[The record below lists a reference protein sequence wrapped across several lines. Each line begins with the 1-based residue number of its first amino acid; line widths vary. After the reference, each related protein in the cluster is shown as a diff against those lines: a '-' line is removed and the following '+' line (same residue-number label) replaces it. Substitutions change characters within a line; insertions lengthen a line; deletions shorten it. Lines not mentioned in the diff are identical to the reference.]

1 MMRIIINECKKALSS
16 PILLALFIVFSAF
29 NIFVIISSS
38 DHKEELKMVNEII
51 DQYGRDITAN
61 SLERLESDIQ
71 IDLAEL
77 NRMTASEFTS
87 IHEFF
92 DGLRFEDQEKY
103 NEKQWE
109 FFNRL
114 QLKEMY
120 FNIAKSIDESYGEID
135 IQKLVEAEINKYNL
149 SGNAAETLL
158 HEYEKFSD
166 RFDEMVQNGEHKQW
180 FFAGKAYFMHS
191 FLFKTVFLHII
202 IEALLLIVLTTALIT
217 TYEFESK
224 THLVAYSTKRGRKL
238 MKNKLLASVTVA
250 TIIAVF
256 LFAITLGTFFTVF
269 DYSHVWNTSISSAF
283 NWEYN
288 FPNVAWWDQS
298 VGVFLIGV
306 IALVFIVLLLFV
318 GLTFAISIAVKNSYI
333 SFFLMAA
340 LFVLMWLL
348 PSFMPK
354 SSILLFVS
362 AYTLPTLLLAISSAF
377 MGSSGLIMFEN
388 FEWMTIGCWTVITI
402 AVSFMSYKRFKKID
416 VS

>member
-1 MMRIIINECKKALSS
+1 MMRIIINECKKALTS
-16 PILLALFIVFSAF
+16 PVLLALFIVFSAF

-38 DHKEELKMVNEII
+38 DHKEEVKMVNEII

-61 SLERLESDIQ
+61 SRERLESDIQ

-135 IQKLVEAEINKYNL
+135 IQKLAEAEINKYNL

-180 FFAGKAYFMHS
+180 FFVGKAYFMHS

-288 FPNVAWWDQS
+288 FPNVAWWDLS

-318 GLTFAISIAVKNSYI
+318 GLTFALSVAVKNSYI
-333 SFFLMAA
+333 TFFSIAA
-340 LFVLMWLL
+340 LFILLWLL
-348 PSFMPK
+348 PSFMPT
-354 SSILLFVS
+354 SSILLFVT

>member
-1 MMRIIINECKKALSS
+1 MRMIINECKKALTS
-16 PILLALFIVFSAF
+16 PILIALFLIFSAF
-29 NIFVIISSS
+29 NVFVIISSS

-51 DQYGRDITAN
+51 DQYGRDITDN
-61 SLERLESDIQ
+61 SLERIESDLQ
-71 IDLAEL
+71 VDLSEL
-77 NRMTASEFTS
+77 NRMTGSEVTS
-87 IHEFF
+87 IHEFL
-92 DGLRFEDQEKY
+92 DGFRFEDQEKY

-109 FFNRL
+109 FFNYL

-120 FNIAKSIDESYGEID
+120 LNMAKSIDESYGEID
-135 IQKLVEAEINKYNL
+135 MQKMAEAEIKKYGL
-149 SGNAAETLL
+149 SGKSAETLL
-158 HEYEKFSD
+158 YEYEKFSE
-166 RFDEMVQNGEHKQW
+166 RFEEMVNNGEHKQW

-202 IEALLLIVLTTALIT
+202 IESLLLIILTTALIT

-250 TIIAVF
+250 ATIAVL

-269 DYSHVWNTSISSAF
+269 DYSHVWNTSISSAL

-288 FPNVAWWDQS
+288 FPYVAWWNLS
-298 VGVFLIGV
+298 VGTFLIGV
-306 IALVFIVLLLFV
+306 IALIFIVLLLFV
-318 GLTFAISIAVKNSYI
+318 GLTFAISIAAKNSYI
-333 SFFLMAA
+333 SFFLMTA

-377 MGSSGLIMFEN
+377 MGSGGLIMFEN
-388 FEWMTIGCWTVITI
+388 FEWMTISCWTVITI
-402 AVSFMSYKRFKKID
+402 AISFMSYKRFKKID
-416 VS
+416 IS

>member
-1 MMRIIINECKKALSS
+1 MMRIIINECKKALTS

-51 DQYGRDITAN
+51 DQYGRDITEE
-61 SLERLESDIQ
+61 SLERFESDVQ

-135 IQKLVEAEINKYNL
+135 IQKLAEAEINKYNL

-354 SSILLFVS
+354 ASILLFVS
-362 AYTLPTLLLAISSAF
+362 AYTLPTLLWAISSAF

>member
-1 MMRIIINECKKALSS
+1 MMRIIINECKKALTS
-16 PILLALFIVFSAF
+16 PILIALFLIFSAF
-29 NIFVIISSS
+29 NVFVIISSS

-51 DQYGRDITAN
+51 DQYGRDITDN

-77 NRMTASEFTS
+77 NRMTTSEYTS
-87 IHEFF
+87 IHEFL

-120 FNIAKSIDESYGEID
+120 VNMAKSIDESYEEIN
-135 IQKLVEAEINKYNL
+135 IHKLAEAEIKKYGL
-149 SGNAAETLL
+149 SGKSAETLL
-158 HEYEKFSD
+158 GEYEKFSE
-166 RFDEMVQNGEHKQW
+166 RFEEMVNNGEHKQW
-180 FFAGKAYFMHS
+180 FFAGNAYFMHS

-202 IEALLLIVLTTALIT
+202 IESLLLIVLTTALIT
-217 TYEFESK
+217 TFEFESK

-250 TIIAVF
+250 ATISVF

-269 DYSHVWNTSISSAF
+269 DYSHVWNTSISSAL

-288 FPNVAWWDQS
+288 FPYVAWWDLS
-298 VGVFLIGV
+298 VGTFLIGV
-306 IALVFIVLLLFV
+306 IAIIFIVLLLFV

-362 AYTLPTLLLAISSAF
+362 AYTLPTLLLTISSAF
-377 MGSSGLIMFEN
+377 MGSGGLIMFEN
-388 FEWMTIGCWTVITI
+388 FEWMTISCWTVITI
-402 AVSFMSYKRFKKID
+402 AISFMSYKRFKKID
-416 VS
+416 IS

>member
-1 MMRIIINECKKALSS
+1 MMRIIINECKKALTS

-135 IQKLVEAEINKYNL
+135 IQKLAEAEINKYNL

-288 FPNVAWWDQS
+288 FPNVAWWDLS